1 MKHHTKH
8 ILCGVG
14 AAIIGVV
21 LFFGGVSYGKRATPS
36 AGYREF
42 GSMMQGANG
51 GIGAGTGRT
60 GGVMRFGGGFTGGEV
75 LAKDAE
81 SITVKIRDGGSK
93 IIFFSS
99 STSVMK
105 STEGSIQD
113 VAVGQQVTVS
123 GKQNSDGSMS
133 ADSIQLRP
141 AFPAAPQQ

>member
-21 LFFGGVSYGKRATPS
+21 LFFGGVSYGKKAVSS

-42 GSMMQGANG
+42 GSQMQQGAG
-51 GIGAGTGRT
+51 GLSGTRT
-60 GGVMRFGGGFTGGEV
+60 GGMRFRTGEGFTAGEV

-81 SITVKIRDGGSK
+81 SITVKMRDGGSK
-93 IIFFSS
+93 IVFFSS

-105 STEGSIQD
+105 SAAGSIQD
-113 VAVGQQVTVS
+113 VAVGEQVTVS
-123 GKQNSDGSMS
+123 GKQNSDGSVS

-141 AFPAAPQQ
+141 AMLQQIPR